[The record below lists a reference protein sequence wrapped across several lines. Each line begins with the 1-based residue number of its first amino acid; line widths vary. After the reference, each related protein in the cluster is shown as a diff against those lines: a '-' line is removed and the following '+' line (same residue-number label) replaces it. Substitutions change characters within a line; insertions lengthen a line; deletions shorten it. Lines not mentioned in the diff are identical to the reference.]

1 MASEKTLARLD
12 TLIWVLIYGGLFA
25 VVFGFVLV
33 GQMPAVG
40 WALKAGGAG
49 VALAG
54 VVLIAVRARLRQDK
68 T

>member
-25 VVFGFVLV
+25 VVFGFATA
-33 GQMPAVG
+33 GEMPALS
-40 WALKAGGAG
+40 WTLRIAGAA

-54 VVLIAVRARLRQDK
+54 VVLIAVRSRLRQDK